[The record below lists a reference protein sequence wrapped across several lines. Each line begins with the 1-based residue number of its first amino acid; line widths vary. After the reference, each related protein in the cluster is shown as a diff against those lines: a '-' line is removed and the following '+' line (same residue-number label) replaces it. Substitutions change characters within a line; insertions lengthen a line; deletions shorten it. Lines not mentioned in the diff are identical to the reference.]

1 MYKQLAAWNANYGE
15 KLQILCFPSDEFGG
29 QELPTAEIAPFLA
42 GFKLTKDLPL
52 AGGGCYLMDKVAVN
66 GPDAHPAWQL
76 AKEAFPG
83 DIAWNFAG
91 IFLFDKNGAC
101 VARFDAKQL
110 KDCDTA
116 ISGLLA

>member
-52 AGGGCYLMDKVAVN
+52 AGGGCWSAVSLYVPPLELRYSTVTQR
-66 GPDAHPAWQL
+66 GCAPMLRAGGDVGRWLSSRQRTHIC
-76 AKEAFPG
+76 PG
-83 DIAWNFAG
+83 A
-91 IFLFDKNGAC
+91 
-101 VARFDAKQL
+101 
-110 KDCDTA
+110 
-116 ISGLLA
+116 